1 MYFHYVVL
9 KKNKDFLAVLT
20 NPNTQWELGH
30 YHDQGYAFFMEVR
43 AFSAS
48 AAIEVARQNE
58 NSEIIKLQSEL
69 NTLRQEYQNLLN
81 ENSNL
86 KFNSRFGYSFGANN
100 LNPLEVLGFNTKPDQ
115 DELKKRYRQLAQK
128 FHPDKGGN
136 NFLMQ
141 LIQNAYEQLN
151 SNKA

>member
-9 KKNKDFLAVLT
+9 KKQKEFLAVLT

-30 YHDQGYAFFMEVR
+30 YYDQGYAFFMDVS

-48 AAIEVARQNE
+48 AAIEVAKQNE

-69 NTLRQEYQNLLN
+69 NALRQEHQKLLN
-81 ENSNL
+81 ETINL
-86 KFNSRFGYSFGANN
+86 KFNTRFGRSFGANN
-100 LNPLEVLGFNTKPDQ
+100 LNPLDVLGFTAQPDK
-115 DELKKRYRQLAQK
+115 DELKKRYRQLTQK
-128 FHPDKGGN
+128 FHPDKDGN

-141 LIQNAYEQLN
+141 LIQSAYEQLKGN
-151 SNKA
+151 AA

>member
-30 YHDQGYAFFMEVR
+30 YHDQGYAFFMEVS

-58 NSEIIKLQSEL
+58 NSELIKLQSEL

-100 LNPLEVLGFNTKPDQ
+100 LNPLEVLGFNAKPDQ

-141 LIQNAYEQLN
+141 IIQNAYEQLN
-151 SNKA
+151 SNKT